1 MRTTQ
6 IRRRLESLALTFR
19 PSGKRS
25 FTLEE
30 LCRFC
35 WNMDQRGFRALVA
48 GECPG
53 FRVFVDMF
61 EREDA
66 ERQSSGRKH
75 EAERRTRR
83 CA

>member
-6 IRRRLESLALTFR
+6 IHRRLDSLASTFR

-30 LCRFC
+30 LCRHC
-35 WNMDQRGFRALVA
+35 WKMDQRGFRALVA
-48 GECPG
+48 QECPS

-61 EREDA
+61 KREDA
-66 ERQSSGRKH
+66 ARQSTGR
-75 EAERRTRR
+75 E
-83 CA
+83 